1 MTFSEKLLHKR
12 RQLGLSQEALAEKV
26 DVSRQAVSRWELGTA
41 MPDAAKLLAL
51 SDLFGVSVDVLLR
64 DEMDMDGQPA
74 LQQESKPLCGKRGW
88 YIVGGMVTAM
98 ALIGLLIIGILV
110 SLESGSYTPTYEV
123 GPDGVESMLPMDS
136 SLTVFLQLHHL
147 EWLFNLCVACAP
159 LGILI
164 AFLPK
169 IWAFLS
175 NVDA

>member
-51 SDLFGVSVDVLLR
+51 SDLFGVSVDALLR
-64 DEMDMDGQPA
+64 DEIDMDMQPA
-74 LQQESKPLCGKRGW
+74 PQPEHKTVCGKRGW
-88 YIVGGMVTAM
+88 YIAGGVLTVL

-110 SLESGSYTPTYEV
+110 SLESDSYTPTYEV
-123 GPDGVESMLPMDS
+123 GSDGVESMLPMDS

-147 EWLFNLCVACAP
+147 EWLFYLCVACVP

-164 AFLPK
+164 AFLPQ